1 MSKTIFIVE
10 DDLFLQGLEA
20 TKLKKEGFSVIT
32 AGSGK
37 DVSDIIAKKPT
48 IDLILLDLMLP
59 DMDGFEILKMIRKE
73 SSFLN
78 TPVIVFSNL
87 SEDKDI
93 EKAKSVGIT
102 EFMIKSNF
110 NLDELTDKVREL
122 IGK

>member
-37 DVSDIIAKKPT
+37 DVSDKIAKKPT

>member
-20 TKLKKEGFSVIT
+20 TKLKKEGFEIQT
-32 AGSGK
+32 AASGK
-37 DVSDIIAKKPT
+37 DVTKVIELKPKIDI
-48 IDLILLDLMLP
+48 ILLDLMLP

-73 SSFLN
+73 ASYLN

-87 SEDKDI
+87 SEEKDI
-93 EKAKSVGIT
+93 EKAKSLGIN

-110 NLDELTDKVREL
+110 NLDELATKVKEM
-122 IGK
+122 IGQ

>member
-1 MSKTIFIVE
+1 MSKTIFIIE

-20 TKLKKEGFSVIT
+20 TKLKKEGFEIET
-32 AGSGK
+32 AASGK
-37 DVSDIIAKKPT
+37 DVSVVLAKKPK

-59 DMDGFEILKMIRKE
+59 DMDGFEILKMVRKE
-73 SSFLN
+73 PPFLN

-87 SEDKDI
+87 SEEKDI
-93 EKAKSVGIT
+93 EKAKSLGIN

-110 NLDELTDKVREL
+110 NLDELTSKVREL

>member
-1 MSKTIFIVE
+1 MSKTVFIIE

-20 TKLKKEGFSVIT
+20 TKLKKEGFEVQT
-32 AGSGK
+32 AASGK
-37 DVSDIIAKKPT
+37 EVSSIIEKKPK

-59 DMDGFEILKMIRKE
+59 DMDGFQILEMMRKE
-73 SSFLN
+73 AIYLK

-93 EKAKSVGIT
+93 QKAKSMGIN

-110 NLDELTDKVREL
+110 NLDELTDKVREM